1 MQINGKVAAIVGGA
15 SGMARST
22 AEMLAAKGAKVAICD
37 LPTSAGAD
45 VAKEIG
51 NGTTFHVIDVT
62 DFEGSEAVLDAVVQ
76 AHGELHV
83 LVNTAGRGVA
93 QRPRSQEGPHPLDAL
108 RQVERKSPGLNSGQ

>member
-51 NGTTFHVIDVT
+51 NGTTFHEIDVT
-62 DFEGSEAVLDAVVQ
+62 DFDGSAAVLDAVVQ
-76 AHGELHV
+76 KHGELHV
-83 LVNTAGRGVA
+83 LVNPPGGGVA
-93 QRPRSQEGPHPLDAL
+93 TRPPPTHGPPPPD
-108 RQVERKSPGLNSGQ
+108 PPP